1 MWGTLCK
8 DITGRFKETLLII
21 MVIQKTTN
29 KQQHD
34 ANNNGRVEV
43 EEIRTHYI
51 CHRLVHEHVKQQ
63 IVLSQFPYPSWTSI
77 IINV

>member
-51 CHRLVHEHVKQQ
+51 CHRLVHEHRLNSK
-63 IVLSQFPYPSWTSI
+63 LYYPSSRTHLGHQS
-77 IINV
+77 